1 MTHNRASSQV
11 ELLDNTHTTDSHSCL
26 GALGGGGM
34 LWPKQGIPESLSSS
48 ALLRLA
54 RKNILTR
61 ASEVLIFPPV
71 LLLLLVGAVN
81 PPRAV
86 AVPSYARQTRL
97 ACNACHYTPPE
108 LNPAGRRFKLLGY
121 VDRADETKVVKDES
135 GKPHAGLELLESL
148 PLSGMLEASFTNI
161 KSLVPT
167 KQNGSFEF
175 PQDVSLFLAGAWTTK
190 VGSFLQVTYDTQD
203 DHFSID
209 NTDIRYA
216 NTRKWGGKE
225 LVYGLDLNNNP
236 TVEDLWNDTP
246 AWRFPWVADDFA
258 PTPNASPIINSTLGQ
273 DVAGFGAYIM
283 WNNHLYLDA
292 ALYRSAHVG
301 GSQPN
306 PGIGFPFNIRGL
318 APYWRVAWQQS
329 TGTTQFEAG
338 SYGMHMRST
347 PNGITGLE
355 DAYTDWAVDTQID
368 RTINRRDVFSLR
380 GTYIR
385 ENSDL
390 AATFA
395 ALGAT
400 QRTHHLNT
408 LLANAEYHFGNRFT
422 STFGWFGTGGT
433 SDVLLFPTGDL
444 TGNSNG
450 NPRSAGYIANVSYW
464 PWMNVQLA
472 AQYTGYTRFN
482 GAATNYDGAGRNA
495 SSNNT
500 IYLVARFLF

>member
-1 MTHNRASSQV
+1 M
-11 ELLDNTHTTDSHSCL
+11 LLS
-26 GALGGGGM
+26 
-34 LWPKQGIPESLSSS
+34 KQGTSAFLSNFTK
-48 ALLRLA
+48 ALAGAILA
-54 RKNILTR
+54 PPFTT
-61 ASEVLIFPPV
+61 STFPAV
-71 LLLLLVGAVN
+71 LLWMALAGVN
-81 PPRAV
+81 PPRAL
-86 AVPSYARQTRL
+86 AVPSYARQTHL
-97 ACNACHYTPPE
+97 VCSACHYTPPE

-135 GKPHAGLELLESL
+135 GKRHAALDLLESL
-148 PLSGMLEASFTNI
+148 PLSAMFEASFASV
-161 KSLVPT
+161 KSPVPT
-167 KQNGSFEF
+167 TQNGSFEF

-190 VGSFLQVTYDTQD
+190 VGSFLQVTYNAQD

-216 NTRKWGGKE
+216 NTKKLGGKE
-225 LVYGLDLNNNP
+225 LIYGLDLNNNP

-246 AWRFPWVADDFA
+246 AWGFPWVASDFA
-258 PTPNASPIINSTLGQ
+258 PTPNASAIINGTLAQ
-273 DVAGFGAYIM
+273 DVAGVGAYAM
-283 WNNHLYLDA
+283 WNNHLYVDA
-292 ALYRSAHVG
+292 ALYRSEHIG
-301 GSQPN
+301 TSQPN

-329 TGTTQFEAG
+329 TATTQFEVG

-390 AATFA
+390 AATNP
-395 ALGAT
+395 L
-400 QRTHHLNT
+400 QRTHHLDT
-408 LLANAEYHFGNRFT
+408 LLANAEYHFGNRYT
-422 STFGWFGTGGT
+422 GTFGWFDTGGT
-433 SDVLLFPTGDL
+433 SDTSLFPPGAL
-444 TGNSNG
+444 TGNANG

-464 PWMNVQLA
+464 PWMNLQLS

-495 SSNNT
+495 SSNNA